1 MAYRGIGYLRNK
13 LSIKRGR
20 VKTRYMYYAMKHNVP
35 DFGISTPP
43 KLRNMMSTLGWC
55 GKAVDSIAD
64 RLVFREFAD
73 DTFDINGIYQAN
85 NSDVLFDSAILGALI
100 ASCSFIYIS
109 ADEESFPRLQVI
121 NGDDATGVLD
131 PVTNMLT
138 EGYAVLKRDDNGI
151 PQIEAYFTAEST
163 IIYDKQTGAEVYDNP
178 APYPLLV
185 PIIYRSDADRPF
197 GRSRISRA
205 CMSIL
210 ASASRTVK
218 RSEISAEFFSFPQKW
233 VTGLS
238 PDTEI
243 LDKWSA
249 AMSAMFAITS
259 SSGRNESEP
268 KFGQFAQQSMQPH
281 NDQLKMFA
289 SLFAGETG
297 LTMDDLGFVTD
308 NPSSQEAIKASH
320 ETLRLYAKKAQRN
333 FETGFLNAGYLA
345 ACVRDNF
352 AYKRRAVY
360 KTTPKWEPVF
370 EPDAAMLS
378 SIGDGAIKINQ
389 AVPDYLDAE
398 VLRDITGIASNK

>member
-20 VKTRYMYYAMKHNVP
+20 VKKRYMYYAMKHNVP

-64 RLVFREFAD
+64 RLVFREFTD

-109 ADEESFPRLQVI
+109 ADEEGFPRLQVI
-121 NGDDATGVLD
+121 NGDDATGILD

-138 EGYAVLKRDDNGI
+138 EGYAVLKRDDSGI

-163 IIYDKQTGAEVYDNP
+163 IIYDKQSGAEVYDNP

-249 AMSAMFAITS
+249 AMSAMFAVTS

-268 KFGQFAQQSMQPH
+268 KFGQFTQQSMQPH

-333 FETGFLNAGYLA
+333 FGAGFLNAGYLA